1 MPRAAHVRIVRIR
14 EWFPPH
20 DPLAAKIARLC
31 ILREDL
37 LLEMEGVHTEDIET
51 LDDHSAIFRRMYF
64 LRNLIRTQMEVSG
77 GIQVLL
83 NDAEFKGLLESA
95 SAETKVAFEEGRR
108 VISKAHPVAK
118 EVRNEVCGHLLE
130 KAVQEALERIDTE
143 AWGFLDL
150 SRTAQRTHYK
160 FAAELIAEML
170 LKGVSDSERRQIES
184 SKFEIIADMVAIFS
198 LIEHCVLLYAQDR
211 KLLP

>member
-1 MPRAAHVRIVRIR
+1 MPLAAYVRIVKIR
-14 EWFPPH
+14 KWFPPH

-37 LLEMEGVHTEDIET
+37 LLEMEGVHKEDIEA
-51 LDDHSAIFRRMYF
+51 LDDHSAMFRRMYF

-83 NDAEFKGLLESA
+83 NDGEFRSLLQNA
-95 SAETKVAFEEGRR
+95 SPETKAAFEEGRR
-108 VISKAHPVAK
+108 VIGKAHPVAK

-143 AWGFLDL
+143 TWGFLDL
-150 SRTAQRTHYK
+150 SKTAQRTHYK

-170 LKGVSDSERRQIES
+170 LKGVSESERKQIES
-184 SKFEIIADMVAIFS
+184 SKYEIIADMVAIFS